1 VRVLRRDYGK
11 PARSLRTIA
20 VESHPHLAGGWIK
33 GGSARFESAAR
44 TSGICPTRCLLAAR
58 ESDGIALS
66 DPSPDENIERPGDD
80 AQQCDAD
87 HGQQSLSPL
96 VTCAGIV

>member
-1 VRVLRRDYGK
+1 MRVLRRDYGK

-20 VESHPHLAGGWIK
+20 VEI
-33 GGSARFESAAR
+33 SAALGRRLDQRRLGSVKSAVR
-44 TSGICPTRCLLAAR
+44 TSGICPTRWLLTAR
-58 ESDGIALS
+58 EPDGIALS